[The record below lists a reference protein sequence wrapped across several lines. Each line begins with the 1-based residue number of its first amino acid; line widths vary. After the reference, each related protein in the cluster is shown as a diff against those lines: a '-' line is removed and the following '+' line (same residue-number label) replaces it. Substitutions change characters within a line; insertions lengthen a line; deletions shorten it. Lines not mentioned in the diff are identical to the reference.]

1 MTPADERTTS
11 GASPMIRAARPD
23 DAPGI
28 ARMHWESH
36 QATYIDSGFVTRERI
51 EAWTLEQRIEGWRQV
66 LDDADG
72 PERTVVVAVD
82 GDRIVGFAD
91 ARSVDAADDP
101 DAPRDLELK
110 GLYLLEA
117 HQGTG
122 LGQALL
128 DAAIGERPA
137 FLWAMAGETRAR
149 AFYRRNGF
157 EPDGA
162 EAPFELWDIMTVRLV
177 R

>member
-1 MTPADERTTS
+1 MTHADEAA
-11 GASPMIRAARPD
+11 GPPAAPVIRAARHD
-23 DAPGI
+23 DAAGI

-36 QATYIDSGFVTRERI
+36 QTTYIDSGAVARERI
-51 EAWTLEQRIEGWRQV
+51 EAWTLEQRLEGWRQV
-66 LDDADG
+66 LADVDG
-72 PERTVVVAVD
+72 PERIVVVAVD

-91 ARSVDAADDP
+91 AKGVDPVAEP

-110 GLYLLEA
+110 GLYLLDA
-117 HQGTG
+117 YQGSG

-128 DAAIGERPA
+128 DAAIGTRPA

-149 AFYRRNGF
+149 AFYRKNGF
-157 EPDGA
+157 EPDA
-162 EAPFELWDIMTVRLV
+162 TEVPFEPWRIMIVRLV

>member
-1 MTPADERTTS
+1 MTHPDEATTPA
-11 GASPMIRAARPD
+11 APIIRAAHAD

-36 QATYIDSGFVTRERI
+36 QSTYIDPGFVTRERI
-51 EAWTLEQRIEGWRQV
+51 EAWTLEQRLEGWRQV
-66 LDDADG
+66 LDVAGG

-82 GDRIVGFAD
+82 GDLIVGFAD
-91 ARSVDAADDP
+91 ACTVDLADEP

-110 GLYLLEA
+110 GLYLLDA

-122 LGQALL
+122 LGQELL
-128 DAAIGERPA
+128 DAAIGDRPA
-137 FLWAMAGETRAR
+137 YLWAMAGETRAR

-162 EAPFELWDIMTVRLV
+162 EAPFEPWDIMTVRLV

>member
-1 MTPADERTTS
+1 MTHPDEPAGPPT
-11 GASPMIRAARPD
+11 PFLRAARPD
-23 DAPGI
+23 DASGI

-36 QATYIDSGFVTRERI
+36 QTTYIDSGAVARERI
-51 EAWTLEQRIEGWRQV
+51 EAWTLAQRVEGWSRV
-66 LDDADG
+66 LADVDG
-72 PERTVVVAVD
+72 PERIVVVAVD

-91 ARSVDAADDP
+91 AKAVDPVAEP

-110 GLYLLEA
+110 GLYLLDA

-128 DAAIGERPA
+128 DAAIGTRSA

-157 EPDGA
+157 EPDGT
-162 EAPFELWDIMTVRLV
+162 EVPFEPWGIMTVRLV